1 LHVLEGKESRMKRFV
16 YGAIMMGVVVLSLG
30 GPPAMAADS
39 GAVPIVDPA
48 DQAAEAYNRGLER
61 RDKAWRLEEKANSST
76 EIEERS
82 KLGAKAQKEYA
93 KAIRA
98 FRSATEV
105 DPQMHQAFSS
115 LGYVLRKTGQYEDS
129 LAAYDEALT
138 LEPGYA
144 EAIEY
149 RAEAFLGLDRLGEAK
164 EAYMQL
170 FREDR
175 ERAEELMTAMQRWV
189 EKRRI
194 DPGEID
200 PAAIEQFAVWVQDR
214 AEVSGNTA
222 SLQSDAGRVW

>member
-1 LHVLEGKESRMKRFV
+1 
-16 YGAIMMGVVVLSLG
+16 MMGVTVLILG
-30 GPPAMAADS
+30 GLPAMGADS

-61 RDKAWRLEEKANSST
+61 RDKAWKLEEQADSGT
-76 EIEERS
+76 DIEERS
-82 KLGAKAQKEYA
+82 KLSAKAQKEYA

-129 LAAYDEALT
+129 LAAYNEALQ

-149 RAEAFLGLDRLGEAK
+149 RAEAFLGLNRLAEAK

-170 FREDR
+170 FRDDR
-175 ERAEELMTAMQRWV
+175 ERAEELMIAMQRWV
-189 EKRRI
+189 EERQT
-194 DPGEID
+194 DPGELD
-200 PAAIEQFAVWVQDR
+200 PAAIDEFSVWVRDR

-222 SLQSDAGRVW
+222 GMQSDASRIW

>member
-1 LHVLEGKESRMKRFV
+1 MKRFV
-16 YGAIMMGVVVLSLG
+16 CHTMMMSAALLVLGRLPATAAG
-30 GPPAMAADS
+30 G
-39 GAVPIVDPA
+39 GTVPSADPA
-48 DQAAEAYNRGLER
+48 DQAAAAYNRGLDS
-61 RDKAWRLEEKANSST
+61 RDQAWRLEEQAESST
-76 EIEERS
+76 DTKERS
-82 KLGAKAQKEYA
+82 KLSAKAQKEYA

-98 FRSATEV
+98 FRSATEA

-115 LGYVLRKTGQYEDS
+115 LGYALRKTGQYEDS
-129 LAAYDEALT
+129 LAAYNEALE

-200 PAAIEQFAVWVQDR
+200 PAAIEEFAFWVQDR

-222 SLQSDAGRVW
+222 SLKADAVRVW

>member
-1 LHVLEGKESRMKRFV
+1 MKRFIRHATMV
-16 YGAIMMGVVVLSLG
+16 GVAVLTLDG
-30 GPPAMAADS
+30 LPATGADS

-61 RDKAWRLEEKANSST
+61 RDKAWKLEEKADSSSDGA
-76 EIEERS
+76 ERS
-82 KLGAKAQKEYA
+82 KLNAKAQKEYA

-115 LGYVLRKTGQYEDS
+115 LGYALRKTGQYEDS
-129 LAAYDEALT
+129 LAAYNEALE

-149 RAEAFLGLDRLGEAK
+149 RAEAFLGLNRLAEAK

-170 FREDR
+170 FRDDR
-175 ERAEELMTAMQRWV
+175 ERAEELMIAMQRWV
-189 EKRRI
+189 EERQT
-194 DPGEID
+194 DPEELD
-200 PAAIEQFAVWVQDR
+200 PAAIDEFSVWVRDR
-214 AEVSGNTA
+214 AEVSGNSA
-222 SLQSDAGRVW
+222 GMQSDASRIW

>member
-1 LHVLEGKESRMKRFV
+1 MKGFIRHATMVGVAVLT
-16 YGAIMMGVVVLSLG
+16 LG
-30 GPPAMAADS
+30 GLPAMGADS

-61 RDKAWRLEEKANSST
+61 RDRAWKLEERADSST
-76 EIEERS
+76 DIEERS
-82 KLGAKAQKEYA
+82 KLSAKAQKEYA

-115 LGYVLRKTGQYEDS
+115 LGYALRKTGQYEDS
-129 LAAYDEALT
+129 LAAYNEALE

-149 RAEAFLGLDRLGEAK
+149 RAEAFLGLNRLAEAK

-170 FREDR
+170 FRDDR
-175 ERAEELMTAMQRWV
+175 ERAEELMIAMQRWV
-189 EKRRI
+189 EERQT
-194 DPGEID
+194 DPGELD
-200 PAAIEQFAVWVQDR
+200 PAAIDEFSVWVRDR

-222 SLQSDAGRVW
+222 GMQSDASRIW